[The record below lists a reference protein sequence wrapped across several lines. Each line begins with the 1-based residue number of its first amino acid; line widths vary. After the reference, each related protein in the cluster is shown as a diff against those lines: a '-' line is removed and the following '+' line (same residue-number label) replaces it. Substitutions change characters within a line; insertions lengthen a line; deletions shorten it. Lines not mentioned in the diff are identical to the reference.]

1 MNQSE
6 FIVKKLVSL
15 GLSDVFSIVGGHSLF
30 INKAF
35 AYEEK
40 IKVTYF
46 HHEQSASMAADAY
59 FRLKGKPAIVN
70 VSAGPAALN
79 TLNGVYGSYV
89 DSIPVIYLSGQ
100 PKSSQQVESTGIS
113 LRQFGDQ
120 EFDRIS
126 EIVKL
131 ITKYSIKFNEKTDIN
146 FEIKKA
152 YDFAVGGRPGPVW
165 IDIPMDVQNNLCKE
179 DINISDKKEVSY
191 ANNLKFR
198 KKFVTNEQLDIIYEK
213 IKNSKRP
220 LIYAGPN
227 VRTYG
232 AFKSFQRIIKNIKIP
247 VVTSWN
253 GHDLINTDNELF
265 VGRPGLRGE
274 RSGNWSV
281 YTCDFLLVIG
291 EHLSIRQIG
300 YQNNE
305 YSPNSFKVMV
315 DQDFNELNKPSLDI
329 DLCIF
334 SDLNDFLEKLFLKI
348 KNIENDKWIEWRKK
362 TKTLWNKYCPQ
373 ESFYKY
379 TNPINPYH
387 FLIKLFKNLKG
398 NESIVV
404 GNGISVVGAFQT
416 AIIKDDQNLFQN
428 YGCASMGY
436 DLPASIGAWLGKPK
450 KVICLT
456 GDGSIQLNIQEL
468 QTLVSLKINI
478 NIFVINNGGYDSIR
492 QSQIMAFGSEVEHH
506 GINPATGL
514 QFPDLEGISNAYKIK
529 YRRIDHLNDADK
541 IIQES
546 LKDYISI
553 CEIFVDQNQLF
564 EPKVA
569 TSKNEDGSIQSGEL
583 INMKPY
589 ISKKEINNIITDL
602 TNINF

>member
-6 FIVKKLVSL
+6 FIVQKLVSL

-35 AYEEK
+35 ADEEK

-70 VSAGPAALN
+70 ISAGPAALN

-100 PKSSQQVESTGIS
+100 PKSSQQVTSTGIP

-120 EFDRIS
+120 EFDRIA
-126 EIVKL
+126 EVVKL
-131 ITKYSIKFNEKTDIN
+131 ITKYSIKFNEQTDIN
-146 FEIKKA
+146 FEIRKA
-152 YDFAVGGRPGPVW
+152 YDFAIGGRPGPVW
-165 IDIPMDVQNNLCKE
+165 IDIPMDVQNNLHK
-179 DINISDKKEVSY
+179 
-191 ANNLKFR
+191 NNLNVSEKTEVTYKNNLQFR
-198 KKFVTNEQLDIIYEK
+198 KKLVTTEQLDIIYKK
-213 IKNSKRP
+213 IKAAKRP

-232 AFKSFQRIIKNIKIP
+232 AYNSFQKIIKNINIP

-300 YQNNE
+300 YQNNK

-315 DQDFNELNKPSLDI
+315 DQDLNELNKPSLDI

-334 SDLNDFLEKLFLKI
+334 GELEDFLEKLFLKI
-348 KNIENDKWIEWRKK
+348 QNLDKDKWVEWRKK
-362 TKTLWNKYCPQ
+362 TRHLWNKYSPQ
-373 ESFYKY
+373 ESIYNY
-379 TNPINPYH
+379 TYPINPYH
-387 FLIKLFKNLKG
+387 FLIKLFKNLGGK
-398 NESIVV
+398 ESIVV

-416 AIIKDDQNLFQN
+416 AVIKEGQNLFQN

-436 DLPASIGAWLGKPK
+436 DLPASIGAWLGKSK
-450 KVICLT
+450 KVICIT

-468 QTLVSLKINI
+468 QTLISLKINI

-492 QSQIMAFGSEVEHH
+492 QSQIMAFGSNVEHH
-506 GINPATGL
+506 GINPISGL
-514 QFPDLEGISNAYKIK
+514 QFPDLDRIANAYKIK
-529 YRRIDHLNDADK
+529 YRRIEDVNNAEQVIKESLND
-541 IIQES
+541 
-546 LKDYISI
+546 YICI
-553 CEIFVDQNQLF
+553 CEIFVDQKQLF

-569 TSKNEDGSIQSGEL
+569 TSKNEDGSIKSGEL
-583 INMKPY
+583 INMKPFLE
-589 ISKKEINNIITDL
+589 IKEIKDIINDL
-602 TNINF
+602 TNIK